1 MNILKRIRQ
10 LQNESNWTIYQLS
23 VETEIPQSTINNM
36 FSRNTLPSMTSLT
49 AICKAFDI
57 SLSEF
62 YSEENS
68 KVILSDDEQ
77 KLVLSYRKLNGKNK
91 SIVNTL

>member
-62 YSEENS
+62 FSEENS

>member
-36 FSRNTLPSMTSLT
+36 FSRNTLPSMTSFT

-57 SLSEF
+57 SLS
-62 YSEENS
+62 
-68 KVILSDDEQ
+68 D
-77 KLVLSYRKLNGKNK
+77 
-91 SIVNTL
+91 